1 MGLSPDE
8 PHFINGTVIHD
19 GAKSTDAEVS
29 ANKVHNS
36 SNQHAVLR
44 AMREHDSMQLWSDND
59 SNVLFWD
66 LKAQFE
72 YL

>member
-8 PHFINGTVIHD
+8 PHFINGTVVHD

-44 AMREHDSMQLWSDND
+44 AMREHDSMQL
-59 SNVLFWD
+59 
-66 LKAQFE
+66 
-72 YL
+72 